1 LSLSTCSLPLTHLAQ
16 SFLPKLKKHLLPR
29 IQATLVETTT
39 FDDIPCIRTAPDYG
53 SSNETTHDF
62 VFFKSDRIYHHKL
75 LRFNFTTYA
84 VRRRTD
90 IVNPG
95 TSRHNIMLLAD
106 CADGSAPNSHPFLY
120 ARVLGAYHANVIYS
134 GPGMQDYRARHF
146 DFLWVRWYE
155 VVDPGS
161 SGWSNSTLD
170 SVRFPPLHDD
180 ESFGFVDPIDVLRG
194 CHIIPAFSTG
204 RRPDTRIDVSRC
216 AKDSKDYKRYYIGR
230 YAQQ

>member
-1 LSLSTCSLPLTHLAQ
+1 M
-16 SFLPKLKKHLLPR
+16 PKLKKHLLPR
-29 IQATLVETTT
+29 IQATLEQEKTT
-39 FDDIPCIRTAPDYG
+39 FDIPCIRTAPDSG
-53 SSNETTHDF
+53 SSADLNETDF
-62 VFFKSDRIYHHKL
+62 VYFKSDSIYHHKL

-95 TSRHNIMLLAD
+95 MSRHNVMLLAD
-106 CADGSAPNSHPFLY
+106 CPDGNSHPFLY

-134 GPGMQDYRARHF
+134 GPGMRDYKARHF

-155 VVDPGS
+155 VIDPGS
-161 SGWSNSTLD
+161 SESGWSSSTLD
-170 SVRFPPLHDD
+170 SVRFPPLHNN

-204 RRPDTRIDVSRC
+204 KRPETRVDVSRC

-230 YAQQ
+230 YARKYHDEY

>member
-1 LSLSTCSLPLTHLAQ
+1 M
-16 SFLPKLKKHLLPR
+16 PKLKKHLLPR
-29 IQATLVETTT
+29 IQATLEETTT
-39 FDDIPCIRTAPDYG
+39 FDDIPCIRTAPDSG
-53 SSNETTHDF
+53 SSADLNETAHDF

-134 GPGMQDYRARHF
+134 GPGMRDYRARHF

-170 SVRFPPLHDD
+170 SVRFPPLHDN

-204 RRPDTRIDVSRC
+204 KRPETKIDISRC

>member
-1 LSLSTCSLPLTHLAQ
+1 MTHLAQ

-29 IQATLVETTT
+29 IQAVLDSEQETTT
-39 FDDIPCIRTAPDYG
+39 FDNIPCISTAPG
-53 SSNETTHDF
+53 SFTETAHDF
-62 VFFKSDRIYHHKL
+62 VFFKSDCIYRHKI

-95 TSRHNIMLLAD
+95 TSRHNVMLLAD
-106 CADGSAPNSHPFLY
+106 SANGSTSNSHPFLY

-134 GPGMQDYRARHF
+134 GPGMQDYKARHF

-170 SVRFPPLHDD
+170 SVRFPPLHDN
-180 ESFGFVDPIDVLRG
+180 ESFGFVDPKDVLRG
-194 CHIIPAFSTG
+194 CHIIPAFSAG
-204 RRPDTRIDVSRC
+204 KRPENRIDVSRC

-230 YAQQ
+230 YAQQCHDGY